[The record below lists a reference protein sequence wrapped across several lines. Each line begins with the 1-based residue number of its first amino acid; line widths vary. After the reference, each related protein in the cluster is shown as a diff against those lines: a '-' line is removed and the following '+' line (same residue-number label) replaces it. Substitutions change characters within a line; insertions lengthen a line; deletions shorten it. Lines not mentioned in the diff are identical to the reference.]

1 MLSTDTRC
9 DVSIPGLL
17 QLKISPADLAQTLSL
32 PGTTA
37 STCSSPWR
45 CSGIMGTKQCSPAW
59 VTPTCSL
66 GAQESCL
73 PLSLYLSF
81 MLCFLLF
88 FFFFL
93 NGASKGNEHPLLHFR
108 LWSASNS
115 KPSRLQTWWHQ
126 WKISS
131 LASGDKLV
139 SKCSRTQTVVPHY
152 LRLCAHSVDGP
163 SGFCV

>member
-1 MLSTDTRC
+1 MLAFLGCCSWKSALLTLRRHC
-9 DVSIPGLL
+9 PYLGPLHLPAAPPGGAAGSWV
-17 QLKISPADLAQTLSL
+17 QSSVVQHGWPPPA
-32 PGTTA
+32 
-37 STCSSPWR
+37 
-45 CSGIMGTKQCSPAW
+45 AW
-59 VTPTCSL
+59 VHRRVACPSLCISLSCSVF
-66 GAQESCL
+66 C
-73 PLSLYLSF
+73 
-81 MLCFLLF
+81 C